1 VKSKIVAFYSNLL
14 EARARPVEPR
24 SHWGRRP
31 KVATPIPTP
40 TPT

>member
-1 VKSKIVAFYSNLL
+1 VKTKIVAFYANLL

-31 KVATPIPTP
+31 KAAS
-40 TPT
+40 